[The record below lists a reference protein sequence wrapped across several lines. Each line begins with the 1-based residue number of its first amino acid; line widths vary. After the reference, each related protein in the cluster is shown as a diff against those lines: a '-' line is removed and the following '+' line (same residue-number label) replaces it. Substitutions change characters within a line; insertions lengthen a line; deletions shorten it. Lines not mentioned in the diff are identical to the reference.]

1 MRRTMRLYF
10 NFLVIGSFC
19 LSLWACGGSV
29 ARYDPG
35 PSAVSGDVSV
45 IASGDRNVTLAWK
58 EAENAAAYA
67 IYYSTSQGV
76 TTDNGT
82 KFGTTTGTSAIVTGL
97 ENDTPYYFVVVSVNS
112 SGESGV
118 SNEVSGTPSAL
129 GPFEQNDL
137 KGTWRF
143 NILVTDSNT
152 NTNDGWMRGVITIED
167 SGAVAKSS
175 FLDNTGGETAP
186 SYLFPS
192 LYISQSGQV
201 RDAENPGDAR
211 FLGSL
216 GGFQRKI
223 IVGTLVTENDSHLL
237 VVLLKHDP
245 LVTFSNVGDLA
256 GFGGPAGGARR
267 FSYSQLSS
275 GAVKEWEFAIGQIG
289 QDRGVQYSLFTAPSN
304 PETPGK
310 KATTLSISDDGI
322 ISETGST
329 VTPQPTV
336 RIQSG
341 VMSDD
346 KSLIVATAT
355 DSANPSKYVLRI
367 YEIINV
373 VPYNTNTFSLADLAG
388 SYSIDRLILGTS
400 TLTASGVLSENGVSG
415 LVSFISYQDS
425 SGSLPPPAF
434 TLGIADDGI
443 LSSPDIP
450 TLHGKMAYYKDIE
463 VFTQTVSSGAY
474 SLSVALKSYLE
485 K

>member
-1 MRRTMRLYF
+1 MRLYF
-10 NFLVIGSFC
+10 YFLVIGSFC

-35 PSAVSGDVSV
+35 PSAVSGDLSV

-58 EAENAAAYA
+58 KADNAAAYA

-76 TTDNGT
+76 TKANGT
-82 KFGTTTGTSAIVTGL
+82 KFGTTTSTSAIVTGL
-97 ENDTPYYFVVVSVNS
+97 ENDTAYYFVVVSVNS

-118 SNEVSGTPSAL
+118 SNEVSATPSAL

-137 KGTWRF
+137 AGTWRF
-143 NILVTDSNT
+143 NILVSNT
-152 NTNDGWMRGVITIED
+152 NTNAGWMRGVLTIDD

-175 FLDNTGGETAP
+175 FLDNTGVGTAP

-192 LYISQSGQV
+192 LYISSSGQV
-201 RDAENPGDAR
+201 RDAENPDNAR

-223 IVGTLVTENDSHLL
+223 IVGTLDADDGSHLL
-237 VVLLKHDP
+237 AVLLKHDP
-245 LVTFSNVGDLA
+245 LVTFCNVGDLS
-256 GFGGPAGGARR
+256 GFGGTAGGARR
-267 FSYSQLSS
+267 FSYSQISS
-275 GAVKEWEFAIGQIG
+275 GAMKEWEFAIGQIG

-329 VTPQPTV
+329 VVPQPTV
-336 RIQSG
+336 SIQSG

-367 YEIINV
+367 YEIINI
-373 VPYNTNTFSLADLAG
+373 VPYNTNNFSLADLAG
-388 SYSIDRLILGTS
+388 SYSLERLIVGTS
-400 TLTASGVLSENGVSG
+400 TLTASGVLFEDGAIG
-415 LVSFISYQDS
+415 LVSFTSYQDS
-425 SGSLPPPAF
+425 SGNLPPADF
-434 TLGIADDGI
+434 TLRIADDGI

-463 VFTQTVSSGAY
+463 VFTQTESSGVY
-474 SLSVALKSYLE
+474 SLSVALKSYME